1 MCGGHSAPN
10 FGHIFIFTGRVPFI
24 YIVIR
29 AMWSTVLGGECGVIW
44 GVLVGVWLG
53 DLGGCPGCVLGWGL
67 GWGSCSQ
74 LVSWLAD
81 LYHL

>member
-1 MCGGHSAPN
+1 MRA
-10 FGHIFIFTGRVPFI
+10 
-24 YIVIR
+24 IR
-29 AMWSTVLGGECGVIW
+29 ATVLGGECGVIW

-67 GWGSCSQ
+67 GWGSCGQ

-81 LYHL
+81 LDHL

>member
-1 MCGGHSAPN
+1 VGG
-10 FGHIFIFTGRVPFI
+10 IVPLI
-24 YIVIR
+24 LGIYLYLQTRLVYLYIVIR

-53 DLGGCPGCVLGWGL
+53 DLGGCLGCVLGWGL
-67 GWGSCSQ
+67 GWGSCGQ

-81 LYHL
+81 LDHL